1 MGIFDRFRAAKP
13 VRKTSALE
21 SMLSRD
27 GKALEK
33 EARTP
38 VYSGVSTD
46 MAYRQSIL
54 PPVDQHYLEQLADR
68 YSHLRTVITRI
79 ASQSVAKGWEYHAV
93 GDAGDKEER
102 KMLEKLLRDPT
113 GGNAD
118 ITATE
123 FFKAMIRQVEVFD
136 DCWVSIVYDRI
147 QGTDGKIVKELW
159 VEDAKQMRFH
169 VDEYGKFKNDEY
181 FDIITRQPLEKGA
194 LGEGGFEAE
203 PMAYYY
209 DMGQDEDKI
218 PFARDEIIHFNKY
231 SANARLY
238 GQSPIIGLSKKI
250 ETALAIENFQN
261 KIYKLERPPKGF
273 LDIPG
278 HDEESLNRLGEY
290 IAEETR
296 RNPNFVPIISS
307 RGEGTGSGQA
317 KFVPVMPNM
326 DELMMLPYMDRINND
341 INASYGVMPLV
352 VGQMQGV
359 GGLNSEGEQI
369 TIFDRTIRETQQCLE
384 MGFIKPL
391 MKLMEV
397 DTWKIRFND
406 INERDETK
414 YLNNMNL
421 KAQILTQMQNV
432 GVEMDLD
439 DEGNLVLPQQ
449 PEVVRQDFR
458 NSTQESLEA
467 EELKE
472 PQDTWNQQLESYE
485 ESLYKNLSNLKK

>member
-1 MGIFDRFRAAKP
+1 MGLFDRWRSKP
-13 VRKTSALE
+13 VRKATGIDAFLE
-21 SMLSRD
+21 DATAEVSKD
-27 GKALEK
+27 
-33 EARTP
+33 ARTP

-46 MAYRQSIL
+46 TAYRQSIL
-54 PPVDQHYLEQLADR
+54 PQVDQFYLEQLADR

-79 ASQSVAKGWEYHAV
+79 ASQSVAKGWEYQAIGE
-93 GDAGDKEER
+93 GDPEQR
-102 KMLEKLLRDPT
+102 KQVETLLRDPT
-113 GGNAD
+113 NGSAD
-118 ITATE
+118 INGTE
-123 FFKAMIRQVEVFD
+123 FFKAMIRQLEVFD
-136 DCWVSIVYDRI
+136 DCWISLVYDRLASE
-147 QGTDGKIVKELW
+147 DGSVSGKVVKELW
-159 VEDAKQMRFH
+159 VEDAKHMRFH
-169 VDEYGKFKNDEY
+169 VDEFGRFVEEEKFDPVTREFMEGTVNPETGVELEY
-181 FDIITRQPLEKGA
+181 
-194 LGEGGFEAE
+194 
-203 PMAYYY
+203 MAYYY
-209 DMGQDEDKI
+209 ESEDDKI

-261 KIYKLERPPKGF
+261 KIYRLERPPKGF
-273 LDIPG
+273 LDVPG

-296 RNPNFVPIISS
+296 RNPNFVPILSS
-307 RGEGTGSGQA
+307 RDGGNTA

-384 MGFIKPL
+384 MGFLKPL
-391 MKLMEV
+391 LKLMEI

-458 NSTQESLEA
+458 NSSQGSQEA
-467 EELKE
+467 EEPKE
-472 PQDTWNQQLESYE
+472 QQDTWKRQPQSYAELLPESSE
-485 ESLYKNLSNLKK
+485 N

>member
-1 MGIFDRFRAAKP
+1 MAWYDRILGRKP
-13 VRKTSALE
+13 VRKRSALE
-21 SMLSRD
+21 ELIERNTASLVKD
-27 GKALEK
+27 
-33 EARTP
+33 ARTP
-38 VYSGVSTD
+38 
-46 MAYRQSIL
+46 AYGTAGTNRAFKADIL
-54 PPVDQHYLEQLADR
+54 PPVDQNYLEQLADR

-93 GDAGDKEER
+93 GDKGDKEER
-102 KMLEKLLRDPT
+102 KILDKLLRDPT

-118 ITATE
+118 ITASE

-147 QGTDGKIVKELW
+147 QGSDDKIVKELW
-159 VEDAKQMRFH
+159 VEDAKQMRFA

-181 FDIITRQPLEKGA
+181 FDIITRQPLEKGDK
-194 LGEGGFEAE
+194 GEGGFEAE
-203 PMAYYY
+203 PMAYFY

-326 DELMMLPYMDRINND
+326 DELMALPYMERINND
-341 INASYGVMPLV
+341 INASYGVMPIV
-352 VGQMQGV
+352 TGSTAGV
-359 GGLNSEGEQI
+359 GGLNAEGEQI
-369 TIFDRTIRETQQCLE
+369 SLFDRTVLETQQCLE
-384 MGFIKPL
+384 MGFLKPL
-391 MKLMEV
+391 MRLMGIK
-397 DTWKIRFND
+397 TWKVKFAD
-406 INERDETK
+406 INVKNEATHLANMLQKANIITVLNKLGIKATLDKDGNLKLPDETEV
-414 YLNNMNL
+414 
-421 KAQILTQMQNV
+421 TV
-432 GVEMDLD
+432 TD
-439 DEGNLVLPQQ
+439 DK
-449 PEVVRQDFR
+449 PEVG
-458 NSTQESLEA
+458 A
-467 EELKE
+467 LK
-472 PQDTWNQQLESYE
+472 P
-485 ESLYKNLSNLKK
+485 

>member
-1 MGIFDRFRAAKP
+1 M
-13 VRKTSALE
+13 RKRSALE
-21 SMLSRD
+21 ELIERNTANIVKD
-27 GKALEK
+27 
-33 EARTP
+33 ARTP
-38 VYSGVSTD
+38 AYGTSGSNRAFKAD
-46 MAYRQSIL
+46 IL
-54 PPVDQHYLEQLADR
+54 PPVDQNYLEQLADR

-118 ITATE
+118 ITASE

-136 DCWVSIVYDRI
+136 DCWISIVYDRI

-159 VEDAKQMRFH
+159 VEDAKQMRFA
-169 VDEYGKFKNDEY
+169 VDEYGKFKNEEY
-181 FDIITRQPLEKGA
+181 FDIITRQPLEKGE

-203 PMAYYY
+203 PVAYYY

-250 ETALAIENFQN
+250 ETSLAIENFQN

-307 RGEGTGSGQA
+307 RGEGSSGQA

-326 DELMMLPYMDRINND
+326 DELMALPYMERINND
-341 INASYGVMPLV
+341 INAAYGVMPIV
-352 VGQMQGV
+352 TGSTAGV
-359 GGLNSEGEQI
+359 GGLNAEGEQI
-369 TIFDRTIRETQQCLE
+369 SLFDRTVLETQQCLE
-384 MGFIKPL
+384 MGFLRPL
-391 MKLMEV
+391 MKLMGIK
-397 DTWKIRFND
+397 TWKVKFAD
-406 INERDETK
+406 INTK
-414 YLNNMNL
+414 NEQQALANMLQKANIITVLN
-421 KAQILTQMQNV
+421 KV
-432 GVEMDLD
+432 GIEATLD
-439 DEGNLVLPQQ
+439 KDGNLVLPDKPQVSMPEEAK
-449 PEVVRQDFR
+449 PEVG
-458 NSTQESLEA
+458 A
-467 EELKE
+467 LK
-472 PQDTWNQQLESYE
+472 P
-485 ESLYKNLSNLKK
+485 

>member
-1 MGIFDRFRAAKP
+1 MGLFDRWRSKP
-13 VRKTSALE
+13 VRKATGIDAFLE
-21 SMLSRD
+21 NATADVS
-27 GKALEK
+27 K

-46 MAYRQSIL
+46 TAYRQSIL
-54 PPVDQHYLEQLADR
+54 PQVDQFYLEQLADR

-79 ASQSVAKGWEYHAV
+79 ASQSVAKGWEYQAI
-93 GDAGDKEER
+93 GDGDPEQR
-102 KMLEKLLRDPT
+102 KMVESLLRNPT
-113 GGNAD
+113 NNSAD
-118 ITATE
+118 INGTE
-123 FFKAMIRQVEVFD
+123 FFKAMIRQLEVFD
-136 DCWVSIVYDRI
+136 DCWVSLVYDRMASE
-147 QGTDGKIVKELW
+147 DGSVSGKVVKELW
-159 VEDAKQMRFH
+159 VEDAKHMRFH
-169 VDEYGKFKNDEY
+169 VDEFGRFVEEDKFDPVSREFMEGTVNPETGVELEY
-181 FDIITRQPLEKGA
+181 
-194 LGEGGFEAE
+194 
-203 PMAYYY
+203 MAYYY
-209 DMGQDEDKI
+209 ESEDGKI

-250 ETALAIENFQN
+250 ETALAIESFQN
-261 KIYKLERPPKGF
+261 KIYRLERPPKGF
-273 LDIPG
+273 LDVPG

-296 RNPNFVPIISS
+296 RNPNFIPILSS
-307 RGEGTGSGQA
+307 RDASTTA

-352 VGQMQGV
+352 VGQMAGV

-384 MGFIKPL
+384 MGFLKPL
-391 MKLMEV
+391 LKLMEI

-439 DEGNLVLPQQ
+439 SEGNLKLPQQ
-449 PEVVRQDFR
+449 AEVVRQDFR
-458 NSTQESLEA
+458 SSSQESQEA

-472 PQDTWNQQLESYE
+472 HLDIWNQQLESSE
-485 ESLYKNLSNLKK
+485 ESLYKNLNNLKK

>member
-1 MGIFDRFRAAKP
+1 MAWYDRLLGRKP
-13 VRKTSALE
+13 VRKRSALE
-21 SMLSRD
+21 DLI
-27 GKALEK
+27 EK
-33 EARTP
+33 NTASVLKDARTP
-38 VYSGVSTD
+38 
-46 MAYRQSIL
+46 AYGTAGTNRAFKADIL
-54 PPVDQHYLEQLADR
+54 PPVDQNYLEQLADR

-93 GDAGDKEER
+93 GDAGDDEER
-102 KMLEKLLRDPT
+102 KMLELLLRDPS

-118 ITATE
+118 ITASE

-147 QGTDGKIVKELW
+147 QGSDGKIVKELW
-159 VEDAKQMRFH
+159 VEDAKQMRFA
-169 VDEYGKFKNDEY
+169 VDDYGKFKNEEY
-181 FDIITRQPLEKGA
+181 FDIITREPLAKGE

-203 PMAYYY
+203 PIAYFY

-326 DELMMLPYMDRINND
+326 DELMALPYMERINND
-341 INASYGVMPLV
+341 INASYGVMPIV
-352 VGQMQGV
+352 TGSTAGV
-359 GGLNSEGEQI
+359 GGLNAEGEQI
-369 TIFDRTIRETQQCLE
+369 SLFDRTVLETQQCLE
-384 MGFIKPL
+384 MGFLRPL
-391 MKLMEV
+391 MKLMGIK
-397 DTWKIRFND
+397 TWKVKFAD
-406 INERDETK
+406 INVKNEATHLANMLQK
-414 YLNNMNL
+414 ANIITVLNKLGIKATLDKDGNL
-421 KAQILTQMQNV
+421 KLPDEPQVTV
-432 GVEMDLD
+432 TD
-439 DEGNLVLPQQ
+439 DK
-449 PEVVRQDFR
+449 PEVG
-458 NSTQESLEA
+458 A
-467 EELKE
+467 LK
-472 PQDTWNQQLESYE
+472 P
-485 ESLYKNLSNLKK
+485 

>member
-1 MGIFDRFRAAKP
+1 MGIFDRFRSKP
-13 VRKTSALE
+13 VRKTTGIDAFLE
-21 SMLSRD
+21 NATADVS
-27 GKALEK
+27 K

-46 MAYRQSIL
+46 TAYRQSIL
-54 PPVDQHYLEQLADR
+54 PQVDQFYLEQLADR

-79 ASQSVAKGWEYHAV
+79 ASQSVAKGWEYQAIGE
-93 GDAGDKEER
+93 GDPEQR
-102 KMLEKLLRDPT
+102 KQVESLLRNPT
-113 GGNAD
+113 NGSAD
-118 ITATE
+118 INGTE
-123 FFKAMIRQVEVFD
+123 FFKAMIRQLEVFD
-136 DCWVSIVYDRI
+136 DCWISLVYDRLASED
-147 QGTDGKIVKELW
+147 GSVSGKIVKELW
-159 VEDAKQMRFH
+159 VEDAKHMRFH
-169 VDEYGKFKNDEY
+169 VDEFGRFLEEDKFDPVTREFMEGTVNPETGVELEY
-181 FDIITRQPLEKGA
+181 
-194 LGEGGFEAE
+194 
-203 PMAYYY
+203 MAYYY
-209 DMGQDEDKI
+209 ESEDGKI

-250 ETALAIENFQN
+250 ETALAIESFQN
-261 KIYKLERPPKGF
+261 KIYRLERPPKGF
-273 LDIPG
+273 LDVPG

-296 RNPNFVPIISS
+296 RNPNFIPILSS
-307 RGEGTGSGQA
+307 RDASTTA

-341 INASYGVMPLV
+341 INGAYGVMPLV
-352 VGQMQGV
+352 VGQLAGV

-369 TIFDRTIRETQQCLE
+369 TIFDRTIRETQQCVE
-384 MGFIKPL
+384 MGFLKPL
-391 MKLMEV
+391 LKLMQV

-406 INERDETK
+406 INEKDETK

-439 DEGNLVLPQQ
+439 SEGNLKLPQQ
-449 PEVVRQDFR
+449 AEVVRQDFR
-458 NSTQESLEA
+458 SSSQESQEA

-472 PQDTWNQQLESYE
+472 HLDIWNQQLENSE
-485 ESLYKNLSNLKK
+485 ESLYKNLNS

>member
-1 MGIFDRFRAAKP
+1 M
-13 VRKTSALE
+13 RKRSALE
-21 SMLSRD
+21 DLIERNTANIIKD
-27 GKALEK
+27 
-33 EARTP
+33 ARTP
-38 VYSGVSTD
+38 
-46 MAYRQSIL
+46 AYGTAGTNRAFKADIL
-54 PPVDQHYLEQLADR
+54 PPVDQNYLEQLADR

-79 ASQSVAKGWEYHAV
+79 ASQSVAKGWEYHAI
-93 GDAGDKEER
+93 GDTGDKEER
-102 KMLEKLLRDPT
+102 KMLELLLRNPS

-118 ITATE
+118 ITASE

-159 VEDAKQMRFH
+159 VEDAKQMRFA

-181 FDIITRQPLEKGA
+181 FDIITRQPLEKGEK
-194 LGEGGFEAE
+194 GEGGFEAE
-203 PMAYYY
+203 PMAYFY

-326 DELMMLPYMDRINND
+326 DELMALPYMERINND
-341 INASYGVMPLV
+341 INASYGVMPIV
-352 VGQMQGV
+352 TGSTAGV
-359 GGLNSEGEQI
+359 GGLNAEGEQI
-369 TIFDRTIRETQQCLE
+369 SLFDRTVLETQQCLE
-384 MGFIKPL
+384 MGFLKPL
-391 MKLMEV
+391 MKLMGIK
-397 DTWKIRFND
+397 TWKVMFAD
-406 INERDETK
+406 INVKNEQQALANMLQKANIITV
-414 YLNNMNL
+414 LN
-421 KAQILTQMQNV
+421 KV
-432 GVEMDLD
+432 GIEATLD
-439 DEGNLVLPQQ
+439 KDGNLVLPDKPQVSMPEEAK
-449 PEVVRQDFR
+449 PEVG
-458 NSTQESLEA
+458 A
-467 EELKE
+467 LK
-472 PQDTWNQQLESYE
+472 P
-485 ESLYKNLSNLKK
+485 

>member
-1 MGIFDRFRAAKP
+1 MAWYDRILGRKP
-13 VRKTSALE
+13 VRKRSALE
-21 SMLSRD
+21 DLIERNTASVLKD
-27 GKALEK
+27 
-33 EARTP
+33 ARTP
-38 VYSGVSTD
+38 
-46 MAYRQSIL
+46 AYGTAGSNRAFKADIL
-54 PPVDQHYLEQLADR
+54 PPVDQNYLEQLADR

-93 GDAGDKEER
+93 GDTGDKEER
-102 KMLEKLLRDPT
+102 KMLELLLRNPS

-118 ITATE
+118 ITASE

-147 QGTDGKIVKELW
+147 QGSDDKIVKELW
-159 VEDAKQMRFH
+159 VEDAKQMRFA

-181 FDIITRQPLEKGA
+181 FDIITREPLAKGE

-203 PMAYYY
+203 PMAYFY

-326 DELMMLPYMDRINND
+326 DELMALPYMERINND
-341 INASYGVMPLV
+341 INASYGVMPIV
-352 VGQMQGV
+352 TGSTAGV
-359 GGLNSEGEQI
+359 GGLNAEGEQI
-369 TIFDRTIRETQQCLE
+369 SLFDRTVLETQQCLE
-384 MGFIKPL
+384 MGFLKPL
-391 MKLMEV
+391 MKLMGIK
-397 DTWKIRFND
+397 TWKVMFAD
-406 INERDETK
+406 INVKNEQQALANMLQKANIITV
-414 YLNNMNL
+414 LN
-421 KAQILTQMQNV
+421 KV
-432 GVEMDLD
+432 GIEATLD
-439 DEGNLVLPQQ
+439 KDGNLVLPDKPQVSMPDEAK
-449 PEVVRQDFR
+449 PEVG
-458 NSTQESLEA
+458 A
-467 EELKE
+467 LK
-472 PQDTWNQQLESYE
+472 P
-485 ESLYKNLSNLKK
+485 

>member
-1 MGIFDRFRAAKP
+1 MGFFDRFRSKP
-13 VRKTSALE
+13 VRKASALE
-21 SMLSRD
+21 RMVSSD
-27 GKALEK
+27 AQSLEK

-46 MAYRQSIL
+46 KAYRNSIL

-79 ASQSVAKGWEYHAV
+79 ASQAVAKGWEYQALGN
-93 GDAGDKEER
+93 GDPEQRKTVER
-102 KMLEKLLRDPT
+102 LLKNPT
-113 GGNAD
+113 NGSAD
-118 ITATE
+118 INGSE
-123 FFKAMIRQVEVFD
+123 FFKAMIRQLEVFD
-136 DCWVSIVYDRI
+136 DCWVSVVYDRMASE
-147 QGTDGKIVKELW
+147 DGSVSGKVVKELW
-159 VEDAKQMRFH
+159 VEDAKHMRFN
-169 VDEYGKFKNDEY
+169 VDAYGRFIEDEEL
-181 FDIITRQPLEKGA
+181 FDPVSREFMSGDVNPKTGVKL
-194 LGEGGFEAE
+194 E

-209 DMGQDEDKI
+209 ESEDGKI

-261 KIYKLERPPKGF
+261 KIYRLERPPKGF
-273 LDIPG
+273 LDVPG

-296 RNPNFVPIISS
+296 RNPNFVPILSS
-307 RGEGTGSGQA
+307 RDGGNTA

-352 VGQMQGV
+352 VGQMAGV

-384 MGFIKPL
+384 MGFLKPL
-391 MKLMEV
+391 LKLMEI
-397 DTWKIRFND
+397 DSWKIRFND

-439 DEGNLVLPQQ
+439 EDGNLVLPQS

-458 NSTQESLEA
+458 SSFQESQEAEEPKERQDTWKRQPQSYEELLPESLE
-467 EELKE
+467 
-472 PQDTWNQQLESYE
+472 N
-485 ESLYKNLSNLKK
+485 

>member
-1 MGIFDRFRAAKP
+1 MAWYDRLLGRKP
-13 VRKTSALE
+13 VRKRSALE
-21 SMLSRD
+21 DLIERNTASVLKD
-27 GKALEK
+27 
-33 EARTP
+33 ARTP
-38 VYSGVSTD
+38 
-46 MAYRQSIL
+46 AYGTAGTNRAFKADIL
-54 PPVDQHYLEQLADR
+54 PPVDQNYLEQLADR

-93 GDAGDKEER
+93 GDTGDKEER
-102 KMLEKLLRDPT
+102 KMLELLLRNPS

-118 ITATE
+118 ITASE

-147 QGTDGKIVKELW
+147 QGSDGKIVKELW
-159 VEDAKQMRFH
+159 VEDAKQMRFA
-169 VDEYGKFKNDEY
+169 VDDYGKFKNEEY
-181 FDIITRQPLEKGA
+181 FDVITREPLEKGQ

-203 PMAYYY
+203 PMAYFY

-326 DELMMLPYMDRINND
+326 DELMALPYMERINND
-341 INASYGVMPLV
+341 INAAYGVMPIV
-352 VGQMQGV
+352 TGSTAGV
-359 GGLNSEGEQI
+359 GGLNAEGEQI
-369 TIFDRTIRETQQCLE
+369 SLFDRTVLETQQCLE
-384 MGFIKPL
+384 MGFLKPL
-391 MKLMEV
+391 MKLMGIK
-397 DTWKIRFND
+397 TWKVKFAD
-406 INERDETK
+406 INAKNEQQALANMLQKANIITV
-414 YLNNMNL
+414 LN
-421 KAQILTQMQNV
+421 KV
-432 GVEMDLD
+432 GIEATLD
-439 DEGNLVLPQQ
+439 KDGNLVLPDKPQVSMPEESK
-449 PEVVRQDFR
+449 PEVG
-458 NSTQESLEA
+458 A
-467 EELKE
+467 LK
-472 PQDTWNQQLESYE
+472 P
-485 ESLYKNLSNLKK
+485 

>member
-1 MGIFDRFRAAKP
+1 MGIFDRFRSKP
-13 VRKTSALE
+13 VRKASPLE
-21 SMLSRD
+21 RMVSGDAQS
-27 GKALEK
+27 LEK

-46 MAYRQSIL
+46 KAYRHSIL
-54 PPVDQHYLEQLADR
+54 PVVDQHYLEQLADR

-79 ASQSVAKGWEYHAV
+79 ASQSVAKGWEYHAI
-93 GDAGDKEER
+93 GEGNPEQR
-102 KMLEKLLRDPT
+102 KMVESLLRNPT
-113 GGNAD
+113 NGSAD
-118 ITATE
+118 INGSE
-123 FFKAMIRQVEVFD
+123 FFKAMIRQLEVFD
-136 DCWVSIVYDRI
+136 DCWVSVVYDRVASE
-147 QGTDGKIVKELW
+147 DGSVSGKVVKELW
-159 VEDAKQMRFH
+159 VEDAKHMRFN
-169 VDEYGKFKNDEY
+169 VDAYGRFIEDEEKFDPVTRE
-181 FDIITRQPLEKGA
+181 FMGGDINPANGVKLES
-194 LGEGGFEAE
+194 
-203 PMAYYY
+203 MAYFYES
-209 DMGQDEDKI
+209 EDGKI

-250 ETALAIENFQN
+250 ETALAIESFQN
-261 KIYKLERPPKGF
+261 KIYRLERPPKGF
-273 LDIPG
+273 LDVPG

-296 RNPNFVPIISS
+296 RNPNFVPILSS
-307 RGEGTGSGQA
+307 RDGGNTA

-384 MGFIKPL
+384 MGFLKPL
-391 MKLMEV
+391 LKLMEV

-439 DEGNLVLPQQ
+439 SDGNLVLPQQ
-449 PEVVRQDFR
+449 AEVVRQDFR
-458 NSTQESLEA
+458 KPLQESQEGEVLE
-467 EELKE
+467 ER
-472 PQDTWNQQLESYE
+472 PRTWKRQPMSYE
-485 ESLYKNLSNLKK
+485 ELLPENLKS

>member
-1 MGIFDRFRAAKP
+1 MAWYDRLLGRKP
-13 VRKTSALE
+13 VRKRSALE
-21 SMLSRD
+21 ELIERNTANIVKD
-27 GKALEK
+27 
-33 EARTP
+33 ARTP
-38 VYSGVSTD
+38 
-46 MAYRQSIL
+46 AYGTHGSNRAFKADIL
-54 PPVDQHYLEQLADR
+54 PPVDQNYLEQLADR

-102 KMLEKLLRDPT
+102 KMLDRLLKDPT

-118 ITATE
+118 ITASE

-147 QGTDGKIVKELW
+147 QGSDDKIVKELW

-181 FDIITRQPLEKGA
+181 FDVITRKPLEKGDK
-194 LGEGGFEAE
+194 GEGGFEAVA
-203 PMAYYY
+203 MAYYY

-326 DELMMLPYMDRINND
+326 DELMALPYMERINND
-341 INASYGVMPLV
+341 INAAYGVMPIV
-352 VGQMQGV
+352 TGSVAGV
-359 GGLNSEGEQI
+359 GGLNAEGEQI
-369 TIFDRTIRETQQCLE
+369 SLFDRTVLETQQCLE
-384 MGFIKPL
+384 MGFLKPL
-391 MKLMEV
+391 MRLMGIK
-397 DTWKIRFND
+397 TWKVKFAD
-406 INERDETK
+406 INVKNEATHLANMLQK
-414 YLNNMNL
+414 ANIITVLNKLGIKATLDKDGNL
-421 KAQILTQMQNV
+421 KLP
-432 GVEMDLD
+432 D
-439 DEGNLVLPQQ
+439 DPQVTVTEDK
-449 PEVVRQDFR
+449 PEVG
-458 NSTQESLEA
+458 A
-467 EELKE
+467 LK
-472 PQDTWNQQLESYE
+472 P
-485 ESLYKNLSNLKK
+485 

>member
-1 MGIFDRFRAAKP
+1 MAWYDRILGRKP
-13 VRKTSALE
+13 VRKRSALE
-21 SMLSRD
+21 ELI
-27 GKALEK
+27 EK
-33 EARTP
+33 NTASVLKDARTP
-38 VYSGVSTD
+38 
-46 MAYRQSIL
+46 AYGATGSNRAFKADIL
-54 PPVDQHYLEQLADR
+54 PPVDQNYLEQLADR

-102 KMLEKLLRDPT
+102 KMLENLLRNPS

-118 ITATE
+118 ITASE

-136 DCWVSIVYDRI
+136 DCWVSVVYDRI
-147 QGTDGKIVKELW
+147 QGSDDKLVKELW
-159 VEDAKQMRFH
+159 VEDAKQMRFA
-169 VDEYGKFKNDEY
+169 VDDYGKFKNEEY
-181 FDIITRQPLEKGA
+181 FDVITREPLEKGA

-203 PMAYYY
+203 PMAYFY

-218 PFARDEIIHFNKY
+218 PFARDEVIHFNKY

-307 RGEGTGSGQA
+307 RGEGVSAGQA

-326 DELMMLPYMDRINND
+326 DELMALPYMERINND
-341 INASYGVMPLV
+341 INASYGVMPIIT
-352 VGQMQGV
+352 GSTAGV
-359 GGLNSEGEQI
+359 GGLNSEGEQVS
-369 TIFDRTIRETQQCLE
+369 IFDRTIRETQMCIE

-391 MKLMEV
+391 MKLMGIE
-397 DTWKIRFND
+397 TWKLRFAD
-406 INERDETK
+406 INAKNEQQALANMLQKANIITV
-414 YLNNMNL
+414 LNKVGI
-421 KAQILTQMQNV
+421 KAT
-432 GVEMDLD
+432 MDKD
-439 DEGNLVLPQQ
+439 GNLVLPDETTVVMPDEAK
-449 PEVVRQDFR
+449 PEVG
-458 NSTQESLEA
+458 A
-467 EELKE
+467 LK
-472 PQDTWNQQLESYE
+472 P
-485 ESLYKNLSNLKK
+485 